1 MKKKSNSLV
10 LLTIEQILRNKLAVA
25 ALIYLI
31 FFLILIIFA
40 DKIAPYDPVE
50 IHPRDSLLAP
60 NETYI
65 MGTDDSGRDIF
76 SRILHGG
83 RISVRVGFISTAISL
98 LIGIPLG
105 LLSGYSGGTLQFVIL
120 RAMDIMLA
128 FPGILLALVVVSI
141 LGRGVN
147 QVMIA
152 VGIGNI
158 PTVVRVVN
166 GAVLATK
173 ESEFITAA
181 KCIGAKNSRIMA
193 RHILPNV
200 LAPIIVIATM
210 NIASGL
216 LSASSLSFLGLGAQP
231 PSPEWGAMISRG
243 RMNLR
248 MSPWMSTYPGLAI
261 ASIVIS
267 FNTIGDALR
276 DALDPWIRQR

>member
-1 MKKKSNSLV
+1 M
-10 LLTIEQILRNKLAVA
+10 LTIEQLLRNKLAVA
-25 ALIYLI
+25 ALIYL
-31 FFLILIIFA
+31 FVFMILIIFA
-40 DKIAPYDPVE
+40 GKVAPFDPVE

-65 MGTDDSGRDIF
+65 FGTDDSGRDIF

-83 RISVRVGFISTAISL
+83 KISVRVGFISTTISL
-98 LIGIPLG
+98 LIGVPLG
-105 LLSGYSGGTLQFVIL
+105 LLSGFNGGKLQFLIL
-120 RAMDIMLA
+120 RIMDIMLA

-147 QVMIA
+147 QVMVA

-166 GAVLATK
+166 GAVISAK
-173 ESEFITAA
+173 ECEYVTAA
-181 KCIGAKNSRIMA
+181 KCIGAKNSRIMT

-276 DALDPWIRQR
+276 DALDPWIRAR